1 MPIYGVVLNDEA
13 WTVYDSL
20 GVSSSGVLWETNPE
34 SLSTGIRAHYDR
46 GFYSLSSPY
55 PAARINVHRTN
66 LKTGVT
72 DLVHS
77 VGAYAGS
84 DNYVALSLTST
95 PDGSDVLFAWA
106 TDADSWLLHLSRS
119 TDYGETWSS
128 VSKPTFTDIDEPGY
142 WEMWR
147 IAYNPEWLF
156 RGYIFDS
163 GQIYKSTDYGAT
175 WSANINVPPNYCASR
190 LPSTFLNYDTILLE
204 SPQNETY
211 FPGGVSS
218 IYALN
223 LVTNAI
229 TEYLL
234 ADNEA
239 DYLGDN
245 ARHRSF
251 GSICRMDS
259 QPPTETESHGTR
271 DDPAILST
279 ETGLITNTDASTF
292 VALTKTEWQDI
303 QDCYGF
309 PVPQALGGTSANS
322 YLCFNRNGTVGVVMP
337 KIPGISSVDFWFN
350 TGDEKLYGVEV
361 PAAGDYASAVPA
373 TWALNDINGEV
384 TTDQVWATPT
394 GGTTTIYNTATFD
407 RGFYTLTKSPD
418 GGGSIF
424 QLYRTDVFAAP
435 YSELLQE
442 IAYVSAYTIR
452 SVICSSDGQEIL
464 VRFGSTTG
472 DYRTTKTIR
481 SFDYGETFSES
492 DETGVLG
499 LLFDW
504 HRYSGSTETVFAWDT
519 FGDADDLVRSENF
532 GATNSDLPLANE
544 PLNRMPSSPTFY
556 YGNKAIQTSQVD
568 NFPDDDIVWAI
579 ANLSTG
585 VVTGTTP
592 VAMIA
597 GSAITPLSFAWKSFG
612 CCNLPPTTGG
622 YATTANPPVVV
633 TANEIIYYNSRTG
646 IFDGTTQPIKDCYGF
661 PIDKTYGFCRGA
673 STLVFNESGTI
684 GLAPNIDGD
693 FLIYLAPDYSQ
704 FFTSFVLSD
713 ETNLRPE

>member
-303 QDCYGF
+303 HDCYGF
-309 PVPQALGGTSANS
+309 PVPQVLGGTNANS

-337 KIPGISSVDFWFN
+337 KIPGVSSVDFWFN

-361 PAAGDYASAVPA
+361 PAAGNYEYDVPA
-373 TWALNDINGEV
+373 LWALNDINREV
-384 TTDQVWATPT
+384 VAGQLWDTPDNYNYPPK
-394 GGTTTIYNTATFD
+394 IFNTANFD
-407 RGFYTLTKSPD
+407 RGFYTLSRE
-418 GGGSIF
+418 GVLNSSYIF
-424 QLYRTDVFAAP
+424 RLRKTDVFAAP
-435 YSELLQE
+435 YTEIIYE
-442 IAYVSAYTIR
+442 IAYDAY
-452 SVICSSDGQEIL
+452 SSFSLICSKDGQEIL
-464 VRFGSTTG
+464 ISFYTTG
-472 DYRTTKTIR
+472 YGGSAPSITYR
-481 SFDYGETFSES
+481 SFDGGETFSTI
-492 DETGVLG
+492 DKGVTGA
-499 LLFDW
+499 
-504 HRYSGSTETVFAWDT
+504 HRYTASSDALFWMYSGDSDYLTRSLDFAET
-519 FGDADDLVRSENF
+519 
-532 GATNSDLPLANE
+532 SDGFYVPGYLYAQ
-544 PLNRMPSSPTFY
+544 MPIKPTFY
-556 YGNKAIQTSQVD
+556 YGNKTIQMSLVPGLWSSIIWSTL
-568 NFPDDDIVWAI
+568 NFSSGAVI
-579 ANLSTG
+579 S
-585 VVTGTTP
+585 TTP
-592 VAMIA
+592 MLMDSGNASV
-597 GSAITPLSFAWKSFG
+597 PLKTSWLSFG
-612 CCNLPPTTGG
+612 CCYLPPNAGG
-622 YATTANPPVVV
+622 YAQTVNSPVLVS
-633 TANEIIYYNSRTG
+633 ANETIYYNSRDSV
-646 IFDGTTQPIKDCYGF
+646 IYGTTQPIKDCYGF
-661 PIDKTYGFCRGA
+661 QIDKTYGLCRGA
-673 STLVFNESGTI
+673 STIVFNESGTI

-704 FFTSFVLSD
+704 FFTSFVKSV

>member
-1 MPIYGVVLNDEA
+1 MPVYGVVLSSVD
-13 WTVYDSL
+13 WTVYDSS
-20 GVSSSGVLWETNPE
+20 GVSSSGVLWETNPD
-34 SLSTGIRAHYDR
+34 SIDTGAQAYYDR
-46 GFYSLSSPY
+46 GFYTLSYPY
-55 PAARINVHRTN
+55 PVNRINVHRTN

-72 DLVHS
+72 DLVYS
-77 VGAYAGS
+77 IGNYAGS
-84 DNYVALSLTST
+84 DTYVALSLTAT
-95 PDGSDVLFAWA
+95 PDGLDVLFIWT
-106 TDADSWLLHLSRS
+106 TDADSWLMHLSRS
-119 TDYGETWSS
+119 TDGGDTWSD
-128 VSKPTFTDIDEPGY
+128 VSRPTFTDIESSGY

-147 IAYNPEWLF
+147 IAHNPDWLF
-156 RGYIFDS
+156 KWYVIDKD
-163 GQIYKSTDYGAT
+163 QIYKSTDYGLT
-175 WSANINVPPNYCASR
+175 WSANINIPPNYCASR
-190 LPSTFLNYDTILLE
+190 PVSVFLNYDTILLE

-229 TEYLL
+229 TEYLI
-234 ADNEA
+234 ADDEG

-259 QPPTETESHGTR
+259 QPPAETESHGPR
-271 DDPAILST
+271 DDPPILST
-279 ETGLITNTDASTF
+279 EQGLIANTEASTF

-303 QDCYGF
+303 HDCYGF
-309 PVPQALGGTSANS
+309 PVQQALGGTSANS
-322 YLCFNRNGTVGVVMP
+322 YLCFNRNGTVGVIMP
-337 KIPGISSVDFWFN
+337 KIPGISWIDFWFN

-407 RGFYTLTKSPD
+407 RGFYTLTQYPD

-435 YSELLQE
+435 YSELLHE

-472 DYRTTKTIR
+472 DYRTTKTLR
-481 SFDYGETFSES
+481 SFDYGETFSETNEVS
-492 DETGVLG
+492 VFGK
-499 LLFDW
+499 LLNW
-504 HRYSGSTETVFAWDT
+504 NRYDGSSETVFAFDPSSDGDT
-519 FGDADDLVRSENF
+519 IVRSEDF
-532 GATNSDLPLANE
+532 GATIMELPIANE
-544 PLNRMPSSPTFY
+544 PLYLMPSSPTFY
-556 YGNKAIQTSQVD
+556 YGQKAIQTSRVQSG
-568 NFPDDDIVWAI
+568 FDDDVVWSLVTLASG
-579 ANLSTG
+579 N
-585 VVTGTTP
+585 VVATDQIDMADGNGDTP
-592 VAMIA
+592 IRF
-597 GSAITPLSFAWKSFG
+597 SWLSFG

-646 IFDGTTQPIKDCYGF
+646 VFDGTTQPIKDCYGF

-704 FFTSFVLSD
+704 FFTSFVQSV